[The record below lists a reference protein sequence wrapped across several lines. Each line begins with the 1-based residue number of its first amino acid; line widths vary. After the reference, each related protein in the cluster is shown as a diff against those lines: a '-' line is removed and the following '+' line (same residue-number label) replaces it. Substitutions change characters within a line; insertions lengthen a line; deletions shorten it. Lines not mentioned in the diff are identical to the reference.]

1 MRPSRLHSLEYKLP
15 VFFSGILAV
24 VIFGLALLAMRE
36 VRLLAEQRAEARLIS
51 VSQQFAQASAEGTLR
66 RTAALAVAANRA
78 ELIQALRDPSPAAM
92 VRARAA
98 LALLPSDSTVL
109 GLRLR
114 DANDRSV
121 LMTGDT
127 AALMR
132 LSPPPLLR
140 DSVSGVSQFMRIGDT
155 IAFATS
161 TRISSAGRMLGRLV
175 QWRRVVLT
183 PQIRESFRAFIG
195 SEAELYFGNQA
206 GDLWYGLAGTVVDG
220 PPDSVTPG
228 VVTRWHRPGQG
239 EQLLIVRPLS
249 NTPWTMAAEIPISFV
264 MSQPRAFLRRFAV
277 ISALLLI
284 LGALVS
290 LMMSRRLTTPL
301 RRLTEATEAI
311 AAGDYSRAIGDDGDD
326 EIGRL
331 ARAFR
336 VMSLRVQ
343 DTQRQLEAD
352 IADRRQEM
360 RDTQEKLQAAVGA
373 IPKDRRLP
381 GDRD

>member
-36 VRLLAEQRAEARLIS
+36 VRRLAEQRAEARLLS
-51 VSQQFAQASAEGTLR
+51 VSQQFANASAEGTLR
-66 RTAALAVAANRA
+66 RVSALALAANRP
-78 ELIQALRDPSPAAM
+78 ELIQALRDPSPAALA
-92 VRARAA
+92 RARAA
-98 LALLPSDSTVL
+98 LALLPPDSTVL

-121 LMTGDT
+121 LMIGDT
-127 AALMR
+127 AALAR
-132 LSPPPLLR
+132 LTPPPLPR
-140 DSVSGVSQFMRIGDT
+140 DSMSGVSRFMRIGDT

-161 TRISSAGRMLGRLV
+161 TRISSEGRTLGRLV

-183 PQIRESFRAFIG
+183 PQIRESFRSFIG

-228 VVTRWHRPGQG
+228 EVTRWHRPGRG
-239 EQLLIVRPLS
+239 EQLLVVRPMIS
-249 NTPWTMAAEIPISFV
+249 TPWTMAAEIPVSFV

-277 ISALLLI
+277 IALLLLV

-290 LMMSRRLTTPL
+290 LMMSRRLTAPL

-311 AAGDYSRAIGDDGDD
+311 AAGDYSRPISDGGDD